1 MRIQT
6 YGHDI
11 EVTPA
16 LRDYVEN
23 KLERLGRHVER
34 PLEVRV
40 QLSLDKPNHKA
51 EATLVPAGGKAMHA
65 DATGVDM
72 YAAIDLLVDKLD
84 RQLLKQHKKQTDHH
98 RGANPARDG
107 SFG

>member
-1 MRIQT
+1 MQIQT
-6 YGHDI
+6 YGHGI
-11 EVTPA
+11 EVTAA
-16 LRDYVEN
+16 LRDYVES

-51 EATLVPAGGKAMHA
+51 EATLNLDGKALHA
-65 DATGVDM
+65 DAAGVDM

-84 RQLLKQHKKQTDHH
+84 RQLLKHHKKLTDHH